1 MDAQRYDPSKRLS
14 PACDENDT
22 SDTGSALSDIPS
34 VFQEAPSIERP
45 QSPLRTAARSALKL
59 IPRFNSSSC
68 AASNVP
74 LPISPIFSPKPQRC
88 NRLMEDAFALPDAL
102 TKLTVSPEHDSK
114 LFQSTMPCL
123 VAPLPRVPGT
133 FILPMQ
139 PLLQQNDGP
148 AGIFSRP
155 SSPPPISPAQSP
167 LSGPGDHYFWQI
179 ASPSTDEERPA
190 RSPASIPL
198 YDRFDSCSTSVHLS
212 PMSCPTSPLLR
223 ASDAFPCPTSP
234 PSSHATFSNVSR
246 RLRALNSTPCLVR
259 GASPVPSRPTSPM
272 SRPTSPILQVF
283 SIDNWAPERDP
294 TEGIDVIEIFVKK
307 EISVCIEERG

>member
-1 MDAQRYDPSKRLS
+1 
-14 PACDENDT
+14 
-22 SDTGSALSDIPS
+22 
-34 VFQEAPSIERP
+34 
-45 QSPLRTAARSALKL
+45 
-59 IPRFNSSSC
+59 
-68 AASNVP
+68 
-74 LPISPIFSPKPQRC
+74 
-88 NRLMEDAFALPDAL
+88 MEDAFTLPDAL
-102 TKLTVSPEHDSK
+102 TKLTVSPEHDSI
-114 LFQSTMPCL
+114 LLQSTMPSL

-155 SSPPPISPAQSP
+155 NSPSPISPAQSP
-167 LSGPGDHYFWQI
+167 LAGPGDHYFWKI

-190 RSPASIPL
+190 RSPASIPH
-198 YDRFDSCSTSVHLS
+198 YDRFDSCSTSIHLS

-223 ASDAFPCPTSP
+223 PSDAFPCTTSP
-234 PSSHATFSNVSR
+234 PTSHATFSNVSR

-283 SIDNWAPERDP
+283 SVDNWAPEKDP
-294 TEGIDVIEIFVKK
+294 TEGIDVIEIFVTK
-307 EISVCIEERG
+307 EISVCIEERC